1 MHQPRRADASV
12 TVVEPSGATLK
23 VPAWMLL
30 PQAAQ
35 HALSADATIDARAL
49 LELDDLVRRLL
60 EGESRE
66 W

>member
-1 MHQPRRADASV
+1 VHQPRRADAPV
-12 TVVEPSGATLK
+12 TVVGPSGATLK

-35 HALSADATIDARAL
+35 HVLSADATIDARAL
-49 LELDDLVRRLL
+49 LELAELVTRLL
-60 EGESRE
+60 EAESRE